1 MKTLL
6 TSLVAALA
14 VCLALGAEPTQAV
27 GPPESA
33 QAPHESTY
41 LAQVYWPPYGYYHAS
56 TPAESYA
63 RGAAAWARARAEFN
77 LRSSQARINRAE
89 ARRYELENQIRAT
102 ETYFKM
108 RLMNRE
114 YRAELR
120 GPRPTPEQMKRLAAA
135 GKPAPLSPSELDS
148 ITGEIAWPILLRD
161 DRYADHRAQLEALF
175 AERASADELST
186 TTYLKIDRTTKAM
199 LAVLKNRITRVPQM
213 DYIAAKR
220 FIQSLAYEARQPT
233 S

>member
-14 VCLALGAEPTQAV
+14 VCLTLGDEPTQAV
-27 GPPESA
+27 GPPETA

-41 LAQVYWPPYGYYHAS
+41 LAQFYWPTYGYYHAS

-63 RGAAAWARARAEFN
+63 RGAAALARARADFN
-77 LRSSQARINRAE
+77 LRSSQARIARAE

-114 YRAELR
+114 YRAKLR

-161 DRYADHRAQLEALF
+161 GRYANHRAQLESLF

-186 TTYLKIDRTTKAM
+186 ATYLKIDRTTKAM
-199 LAVLKNRITRVPQM
+199 LAVLKKRITRVPQM

-220 FIQSLAYEARQPT
+220 FLQSLAYEARQPT